1 MSLDDL
7 NNLCSEKDTS
17 YVQFCMITMNMMV
30 IHSANGPCSIILIYS
45 IALDYP
51 PIVDNYSHIHVPLG
65 GIVKLIMTAQ

>member
-17 YVQFCMITMNMMV
+17 YVQFCMITIEYDGDTQCKWTMFY
-30 IHSANGPCSIILIYS
+30 LIYS